1 MTDYTDFTEYTRTAN
16 AAVAEGLRQTT
27 DIKLAATEVLKNLTS
42 VLVPLTVSTLPG
54 SEKIVPAI
62 DTVVDRSFD
71 IVAKLVEAQYE
82 FGIAVLN
89 QAKSAAAS
97 N

>member
-1 MTDYTDFTEYTRTAN
+1 MTDYADYTRTAN

-42 VLVPLTVSTLPG
+42 VLVPLTISTLPG
-54 SEKIVPAI
+54 SEKLVPAI

-71 IVAKLVEAQYE
+71 IIAKVVESQYE
-82 FGIAVLN
+82 FGIAALDHVS
-89 QAKSAAAS
+89 SAAS
-97 N
+97 SS